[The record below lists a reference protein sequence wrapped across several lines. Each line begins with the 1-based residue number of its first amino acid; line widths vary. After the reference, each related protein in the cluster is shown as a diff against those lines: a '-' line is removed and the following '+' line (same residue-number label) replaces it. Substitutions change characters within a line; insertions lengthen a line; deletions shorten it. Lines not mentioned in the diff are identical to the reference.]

1 MALYLTRLHRA
12 TSSDDVE
19 DDCEDRSAREAP
31 VQTNTM
37 RQNDSRGGWVIQKFG
52 GTSVGKFPKQIAEN
66 IVGYVSTKLLTH
78 VFDMMDTMLW

>member
-1 MALYLTRLHRA
+1 MAPYLTRLHRA

-19 DDCEDRSAREAP
+19 DDCEAREDPA
-31 VQTNTM
+31 QTNTM
-37 RQNDSRGGWVIQKFG
+37 RKNDSRGGWVIQKFG

-78 VFDMMDTMLW
+78 VFDMMDALLW